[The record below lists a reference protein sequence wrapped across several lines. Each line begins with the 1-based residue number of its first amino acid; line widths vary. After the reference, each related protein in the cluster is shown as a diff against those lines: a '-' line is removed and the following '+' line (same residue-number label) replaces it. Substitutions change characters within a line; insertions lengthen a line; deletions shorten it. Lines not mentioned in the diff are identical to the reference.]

1 MPISSSQFG
10 TEQSSTSTPLSLSSS
25 TSGSAQQATAW
36 STKSLGGGRPLSW
49 SKKTGGTTFKW
60 DDATGPSLPSSDK
73 GAGRE

>member
-1 MPISSSQFG
+1 MGAPIPV
-10 TEQSSTSTPLSLSSS
+10 TPLSFSSA

-36 STKSLGGGRPLSW
+36 STKNLGGGRPLAW
-49 SKKTGGTTFKW
+49 SRKTGGTTFKW